1 LAKTAGAISIKEVY
15 EAVERPLILM
25 ECLDKGADY
34 CSFCAVCSQKSIW
47 ENAQLVLAN
56 FLAGV
61 TIAEIADRQGLRGRL
76 SKGALQRAV

>member
-1 LAKTAGAISIKEVY
+1 
-15 EAVERPLILM
+15 
-25 ECLDKGADY
+25 
-34 CSFCAVCSQKSIW
+34 
-47 ENAQLVLAN
+47 VLAN